1 MAVALPGEAPN
12 AADIAD
18 DKGVNAPGLQL
29 FVFALFFIFGGIT
42 SLNDVIIPKLKELF
56 TLNFFQAMLI
66 QSAFFAAYFIIGL
79 PGAALVKHL
88 GYMRSATVGLLTMMT
103 GCLLFIPA
111 SQSAVYGVFLLAL
124 FVLAS
129 GVVIVQVVSNPLI
142 SLLGPA
148 RTASSRLTFAQAFNS
163 FGTTIFP
170 YVGATLILGSLA
182 GVSASELSGA
192 ALDSYRTVETQT
204 IVKTYIGLA
213 IALAIVAAVVWQF
226 RNALK
231 DERHEPGSM
240 FGGFSLLRQTRF
252 GWGALCI
259 FLYVGAEVAIGSL
272 MVNYLMQPH
281 VLGLAQQSAGEM
293 LIYYWGGAMVGRFIG
308 SALLRVI
315 SPGRLL
321 AFNAVAVIA
330 LILIS
335 TNTSGTTAGYSLLAI
350 GLMNSI
356 MFPTIFTLAC
366 QGLGSRAADGS
377 GIINVAIVGGAVIPP
392 LTGFAADALGGLGH
406 ALAIPA
412 LCYLVIAAFG
422 LYAARTKTA

>member
-1 MAVALPGEAPN
+1 
-12 AADIAD
+12 
-18 DKGVNAPGLQL
+18 
-29 FVFALFFIFGGIT
+29 
-42 SLNDVIIPKLKELF
+42 
-56 TLNFFQAMLI
+56 
-66 QSAFFAAYFIIGL
+66 
-79 PGAALVKHL
+79 
-88 GYMRSATVGLLTMMT
+88 
-103 GCLLFIPA
+103 
-111 SQSAVYGVFLLAL
+111 
-124 FVLAS
+124 
-129 GVVIVQVVSNPLI
+129 
-142 SLLGPA
+142 
-148 RTASSRLTFAQAFNS
+148 
-163 FGTTIFP
+163 
-170 YVGATLILGSLA
+170 
-182 GVSASELSGA
+182 
-192 ALDSYRTVETQT
+192 
-204 IVKTYIGLA
+204 
-213 IALAIVAAVVWQF
+213 
-226 RNALK
+226 
-231 DERHEPGSM
+231 
-240 FGGFSLLRQTRF
+240 
-252 GWGALCI
+252 
-259 FLYVGAEVAIGSL
+259 

-392 LTGFAADALGGLGH
+392 LTGFAADALGGLGL

-422 LYAARTKTA
+422 LYAARTKSA